1 MELTKLE
8 NTVVGPVFLTN
19 SQMKL
24 PAASRRGIQKIR
36 IKRHNQKNWAVGFA
50 RRSGFTFLNYAVK
63 N

>member
-24 PAASRRGIQKIR
+24 PAASGRGIQKIR
-36 IKRHNQKNWAVGFA
+36 IKRHNQEIGRWDLHGEVGLLF
-50 RRSGFTFLNYAVK
+50 
-63 N
+63 